1 MHLNDHSITKTKG
14 KTKKGGSA
22 FDRSAFGTYLMSILF
37 CIILLG
43 AGIGGIFRYNRSKT
57 QEVFRAMATENL
69 NAYIQG
75 QKKDTLSKFDDILST
90 LEALA
95 VLIEQR
101 GDDTFVDTYLMA
113 LNENNQDMVFA
124 YTSEKEFK
132 EIFRS
137 GSSREGDLQ
146 SLRQLKRGEYVVSD
160 VTFSER
166 RGNIYCVALGVPVM
180 AGGEFSGV
188 IRAIIDA
195 RDLVSTSFYPPAQGQ
210 IIARFLT
217 REDGTVITVSADNED
232 DTGNLFDRL
241 ESDQV
246 DPQVMQ
252 KLRTAMKSGTA
263 DSILV
268 GVYDG
273 IPVYLSMVSLG
284 YNDWHLV
291 ICLNADMAAAHSKKL
306 LTSTMGGNVVF
317 IILLI
322 LVFCIL
328 FLFLKRLQRS
338 MTMEEQRYLLLEQFS
353 DTILFDYD
361 CRSDTMRFTDNA
373 TKLLKLPNLVWKP
386 FLKEFKDGYVFGE
399 DYETVREVLKGR
411 ACDGQN
417 EVRVRLVRASDEKYF
432 WCLIR
437 FRCLY
442 EKGEVVSVIG
452 RISDIDEQKHHEE
465 YLRLKSETDS
475 MTGLL
480 NRQAAEQQIN
490 HSLEKNPRGTLF
502 MLDVDDFKEINDTYG
517 HAAGDR
523 ALLFLSSCMK
533 KTFRSED
540 VLGRIGGDE
549 MVIYV
554 SGLLDSRVAEKK
566 IRTLQKLLSEGDMKD
581 MPVLSVS
588 VGTAVCP
595 ENGDSFELLFRA
607 ADESMYRLKEKKKR
621 AGR

>member
-1 MHLNDHSITKTKG
+1 MYPNEQFSRKIKENTEHG
-14 KTKKGGSA
+14 VSA
-22 FDRSAFGTYLMSILF
+22 FVKSAFGKYLMSVLF
-37 CIILLG
+37 CIIMLG
-43 AGIGGIFRYNRSKT
+43 MGIGGIFRYNRERT
-57 QEVFRAMATENL
+57 REVFREMATENL

-75 QKKDTLSKFDDILST
+75 QKNDTLAEFDDLLGT
-90 LEALA
+90 LETLA

-101 GDDTFVDTYLMA
+101 GDEEFVETYLMA
-113 LNENNQDMVFA
+113 LNENNQEAVFA
-124 YTSEKEFK
+124 YTSSEEFK
-132 EIFRS
+132 EIFQK
-137 GSSREGDLQ
+137 GKSREGDMQ
-146 SLRQLKRGEYVVSD
+146 SLETLQRGEYVISD

-166 RGNIYCVALGVPVM
+166 RGNIYCIALGVPVM
-180 AGGEFSGV
+180 EGGEFTGV

-217 REDGTVITVSADNED
+217 RGDGTVITVSAENED
-232 DTGNLFDRL
+232 DTGNLFERL
-241 ESDQV
+241 ERDQV
-246 DPQVMQ
+246 DPQIMQ
-252 KLRTAMKSGTA
+252 EIRAAMKRETA
-263 DSILV
+263 GSVLA

-273 IPVYLSMVSLG
+273 VPVYLSMVSLG

-291 ICLNADMAAAHSKKL
+291 VCLNADMAAAHSQKL
-306 LTSTMGGNVVF
+306 LASTMVGNVVF
-317 IILLI
+317 IVLLV

-328 FLFLKRLQRS
+328 FLFLRRLQRS

-373 TKLLKLPNLVWKP
+373 MKLLKLPSLVWKP

-399 DYETVREVLKGR
+399 DYEAVREVLKGQIG
-411 ACDGQN
+411 DGQN
-417 EVRVRLVRASDEKYF
+417 EVRVRLARASDEQFF

-442 EKGEVVSVIG
+442 EKGELVSVIG
-452 RISDIDEQKHHEE
+452 RISDIDEQKHREE
-465 YLRLKSETDS
+465 YLRVKSETDS

-490 HSLEKNPRGTLF
+490 LSLEENPHGTLF

-523 ALLFLSSCMK
+523 ALIFLTACMK

-540 VLGRIGGDE
+540 ILGRTGGDE
-549 MVIYV
+549 MVVYV

-566 IRTLQKLLSEGDMKD
+566 IRTLQKLLSEGETKD
-581 MPVLSVS
+581 LPDLSIS